1 MGKRSNFARKPQDK
15 YYTPLEAALPIKP
28 YLAGIANFAE
38 PCLGDGRLVAWLHF
52 MGLECAH
59 AGDIDMGRDALT
71 DPALDEVR
79 FDAIISNPP
88 YKWPLLQLLIRRFMR
103 IAPTWLLLEADFQHN
118 LRFNEFQP
126 HCSDVVPIGRVKWE
140 PGSENEGKTNYA
152 WYRFHIQHT
161 RGPITHPRQK
171 IDKKAIRQSA
181 FAQQFDI
188 TNAAAAANPEKGK
201 DHACSQSPAECP
213 AEEAA

>member
-15 YYTPLEAALPIKP
+15 YYTPLEAAVPVQR
-28 YLAGIANFAE
+28 YLQGISTFTD
-38 PCLGDGRLVAWLHF
+38 PCMGDGRLIAWLSSF
-52 MGLECAH
+52 GLECVH
-59 AGDIDMGRDALT
+59 AGDIDIGRDALT

-79 FDAIISNPP
+79 FDAFITNPP
-88 YKWPLLQLLIRRFMR
+88 YKWDILQPLIQRFMR

-140 PGSENEGKTNYA
+140 QDSDNEGKTNYA
-152 WYRFHIQHT
+152 WYRFHIQHR
-161 RGPITHPRQK
+161 RGPLTHPREK
-171 IDKKAIRQSA
+171 IDKATIRKSA
-181 FAQQFDI
+181 FARSFDI
-188 TNAAAAANPEKGK
+188 PSAAAAAEPQKGNE
-201 DHACSQSPAECP
+201 HACSHSPEQCP